1 VGNWNEKTDDLSI
14 SPVPN
19 VVIVNS
25 AVYDLTSN
33 NNRWITEYD
42 GNNDLVNEIS
52 PNNLIKKTSTKFLL
66 IHGEKDRNCPYNTA
80 VSCYEKMQ
88 SLGNS
93 VELHSIKDGEHF
105 IWYGQHSQEVEQITR
120 EYIEKLKFE

>member
-1 VGNWNEKTDDLSI
+1 RKNSKKYNIDVDKIVATGNSAGGHLSITTSLVGNWNEKTDDLSI

-80 VSCYEKMQ
+80 VSFYEKMQ

-93 VELHSIKDGEHF
+93 
-105 IWYGQHSQEVEQITR
+105 
-120 EYIEKLKFE
+120 